1 MLREHGEERVIR
13 SLTRYLK
20 QHVGPRRQFLTAGA
34 MAALGDLLTAE
45 FFLTTADTE
54 KSAAYSWA
62 TAADNRWYINTKFLN
77 RAKQGQAPGNP
88 YYPTRF
94 YWTAPGFST
103 RKTVPANSYGG
114 EAIRTSY
121 VPVKQVTGTV
131 TTDWGSNDTADVWL
145 EDYAAAYQGSIGDAH
160 FAWSDYFE
168 YYSFIGYTTYLDQVY
183 LTTAFYNYTDQ
194 PMWVIL
200 PSGEES
206 ESRLE
211 RWICRFVLS
220 DLE

>member
-1 MLREHGEERVIR
+1 M
-13 SLTRYLK
+13 
-20 QHVGPRRQFLTAGA
+20 
-34 MAALGDLLTAE
+34 
-45 FFLTTADTE
+45 
-54 KSAAYSWA
+54 
-62 TAADNRWYINTKFLN
+62 
-77 RAKQGQAPGNP
+77 
-88 YYPTRF
+88 
-94 YWTAPGFST
+94 
-103 RKTVPANSYGG
+103 PANSYGG

-194 PMWVIL
+194 LDVGDSTIGRRVRNSPRTMDL
-200 PSGEES
+200 SF
-206 ESRLE
+206 
-211 RWICRFVLS
+211 RFI
-220 DLE
+220 